1 MKRRLMM
8 SKSLPTAPNLE
19 HLKKQAKDLRKS
31 HRNRNPEC
39 CEALRLLRG
48 FANSADEEIF
58 DSKLSLNEAQ
68 MAVALDYGFK
78 SWGDLKKHVLGRTEN
93 TKYLHIHCG
102 DSSAQSLRN
111 SSVPGDVKV
120 WREIYIEGPVPGNEP
135 NEEFCKARA
144 RFISS
149 SMNLDYDSVLQ
160 NTREMYHKL
169 LPEAEKYEEVVL
181 WFDSCMFDQTIMIHL
196 IDQCAQ
202 QNWPETKLSLIC
214 VDQGLGALPS
224 EELASLMEIRH
235 EITPEEITLAQKAWK
250 AFTSA
255 PVRADGSDRP
265 GNPAD
270 IEELLAGDCS
280 ALPFLADA
288 LYRHLE
294 QYPSIHN
301 GLNRSEKQIL
311 QAVANGASKLGPIF
325 AAATGD
331 VEEHPFM
338 GDTSC
343 WGIIQ
348 NLAESKVPVLKVTGP
363 DFSELTDFNPDDYE
377 PPKNLKRWDV
387 SITDTGRDVLA
398 GKQDYIK
405 LNGIDKWL
413 GGVHLQGPESQWR
426 WDEENRKLVRSSNAK
441 PVAEKSKTK
450 NQGAKKM
457 KMDKMEF
464 EWNGHRFDT
473 FSQIVVAAGKILGKE
488 LEYRDVSCY
497 ATSNFAP
504 SIQLNESCTDW
515 WHMNKKPAM
524 DLVGKA
530 AGLKFEKLE
539 YPEHNFTE
547 WTDEEVEALHGMC
560 APVIK
565 QALDEGKIL
574 ITEGG
579 WSNPQGKPFYPWC
592 FWGIVTD
599 VDEDGTITGIGINN
613 RDDNVMK
620 WISQCWIVSAADQDQ
635 EGLNQQLFER
645 VLARIR
651 GDEAPYLS
659 DNEMAYGLDAMDKW
673 IGKMKAEHFCDDCF
687 KSAPDREWTCA
698 RGSALTMFQGARDS
712 SLFLKEKMDYETIA
726 GNYDRIAELLEPA
739 LNEDS
744 DTAYKTFIGNRDKQ
758 IEHAE
763 TVLEPV
769 KEELAKVADEIDK
782 ALTGG

>member
-1 MKRRLMM
+1 M

-31 HRNRNPEC
+31 HRTRNPEC
-39 CEALRLLRG
+39 CEVLKLLRQFNG
-48 FANSADEEIF
+48 LSDSEIF
-58 DSKLSLNEAQ
+58 ETELSLNEAQ
-68 MAVALDYGFK
+68 MALALEYGFK
-78 SWGDLKKHVLGRTEN
+78 SWGDLKKHALGRTDN
-93 TKYLHIHCG
+93 LKYLHIHSG
-102 DSSAQSLRN
+102 DSAAQSLRN
-111 SSVPGDVKV
+111 SSVPGDCFA
-120 WREIYIEGPVPGNEP
+120 WREIYIEGPAPGGLSDR
-135 NEEFCKARA
+135 EFSIERAKYLETHGLDPTDILAGRDRKAQTLA
-144 RFISS
+144 
-149 SMNLDYDSVLQ
+149 
-160 NTREMYHKL
+160 
-169 LPEAEKYEEVVL
+169 EAGKYEEVIL
-181 WFDSCMFDQTIMIHL
+181 WFDSCMYDQTMMIKV
-196 IDQCAQ
+196 IDQASH
-202 QNWPETKLSLIC
+202 QNWGDTRFSLIC
-214 VDQGLGALPS
+214 VDQGLGAIPS

-235 EITPEEITLAQKAWK
+235 EITPEEITLAQNAWK

-255 PVRADGSDRP
+255 
-265 GNPAD
+265 NPAD
-270 IEELLAGDCS
+270 IEKLLKGNTS
-280 ALPFLADA
+280 ALPFLAAA

-294 QYPSIHN
+294 QYPSMRN
-301 GLNRSEKQIL
+301 GLNRTERQIL

-331 VEEHPFM
+331 VEERPFM

-426 WDEENRKLVRSSNAK
+426 WNEDSRKLVRTSDSK

-464 EWNGHRFDT
+464 KWNGHRFDT
-473 FSQIVVAAGKILGKE
+473 FSQIVVAAGKLLGKE
-488 LEYRDVSCY
+488 LEYGDVSCY
-497 ATSNFAP
+497 STSNFAP
-504 SIQLNESCTDW
+504 SIEINESCTDW

-530 AGLKFEKLE
+530 AGLKFEKIPL
-539 YPEHNFTE
+539 PKGQNPE
-547 WTDEEVEALHGMC
+547 WTDEQFDAHKKECSVLIQKAIDSGDI
-560 APVIK
+560 VIT
-565 QALDEGKIL
+565 GS
-574 ITEGG
+574 G
-579 WSNPQGKPFYPWC
+579 WSNSKGKPFYPWC
-592 FWGIVTD
+592 FWGIVTEALD
-599 VDEDGTITGIGINN
+599 DGTILGIGINN
-613 RDDNVMK
+613 RDDNEVK
-620 WISQCWIVSAADQDQ
+620 WLGECWTVSITNQ
-635 EGLNQQLFER
+635 EENSNDLNKELLER
-645 VLARIR
+645 VLTRIR

-687 KSAPDREWTCA
+687 KAAPDREWTCA
-698 RGSALTMFQGARDS
+698 RGSALTMFQGAIDS
-712 SLFLKEKMDYETIA
+712 SAFLKHNMDDDTIA
-726 GNYDRIAELLEPA
+726 GHYDRIAELLEPA
-739 LNEDS
+739 LTEDS
-744 DTAYKTFIGNRDKQ
+744 ETAYQKFIGNREKQ
-758 IEHAE
+758 IKHAE

-769 KEELAKVADEIDK
+769 KEELAKVADEIEK
-782 ALTGG
+782 MLEGHRA